1 MATEKP
7 PIIERAYQ
15 DAEVWLIRIAEGLER
30 PGELQDAYHAL
41 RAVLHNVR
49 DNLLSDE
56 AMDLASQLPVLIRG
70 IYFEG
75 YRLSDRPLKHRSRE
89 KFLGALRDQ
98 LESEAGLSLEP
109 EQCAR
114 VVFGILDEHLDDGQA
129 AQVRDMLHKEI
140 QQLWPPS

>member
-1 MATEKP
+1 MATDKP

-41 RAVLHNVR
+41 RAVLHVVR
-49 DNLLSDE
+49 DNLIPDE
-56 AMDLASQLPVLIRG
+56 AMDFASQLPMLVRG
-70 IYFEG
+70 VYFEG
-75 YRLSDRPLKHRSRE
+75 YRLAGRPLKHRSRDE
-89 KFLGALRDQ
+89 FLDAVRRQ
-98 LESEAGLSLEP
+98 LDDEAGLSLDP
-109 EQCAR
+109 ERCVR

-140 QQLWPPS
+140 QQFWPSG